1 MILHLVDTWMGKVRM
16 SETNNRPMGDKER
29 IEFIIKEMALSNV
42 EFSQLTGIAPA
53 TISHITSG
61 RSKPTLPIFKSIM
74 EAFPDLNPEW
84 VFMGVGSIY
93 KNKENEKVV
102 SQESQQYSNGTLDLF
117 ASESLANTPSKK
129 YVEPAKGK
137 PSVADGVKPTDMLGI
152 KDVIRSSMEEAISQ
166 RRRQIVEVR
175 IFFDDGTYE
184 AFNTP
189 K

>member
-1 MILHLVDTWMGKVRM
+1 
-16 SETNNRPMGDKER
+16 MGDKER
-29 IEFIIKEMALSNV
+29 IEFIIKEMALSNM

-74 EAFPDLNPEW
+74 AAFPDLNPEW
-84 VFMGVGSIY
+84 VFMGEGSMY
-93 KNKENEKVV
+93 KNKEDEKTV
-102 SQESQQYSNGTLDLF
+102 SQEGQQYSGGTLDLF
-117 ASESLANTPSKK
+117 ASESSTDTYSKRCA
-129 YVEPAKGK
+129 EPARGK
-137 PSVADGVKPTDMLGI
+137 ASVADGVKPADMLGI
-152 KDVIRSSMEEAISQ
+152 KEAIRSSMDEAISR

-184 AFNTP
+184 AFSTP

>member
-1 MILHLVDTWMGKVRM
+1 MILHPLINGYGIVRM

-84 VFMGVGSIY
+84 VFMGEGSIY
-93 KNKENEKVV
+93 KNKESEKVV
-102 SQESQQYSNGTLDLF
+102 SQETQQNSNGTLDLF
-117 ASESLANTPSKK
+117 ASESVVNTPSKR
-129 YVEPAKGK
+129 YVEPVKGK
-137 PSVADGVKPTDMLGI
+137 SSVAECVKPTDMSGI
-152 KDVIRSSMEEAISQ
+152 KEVIRSSMEEAISQ